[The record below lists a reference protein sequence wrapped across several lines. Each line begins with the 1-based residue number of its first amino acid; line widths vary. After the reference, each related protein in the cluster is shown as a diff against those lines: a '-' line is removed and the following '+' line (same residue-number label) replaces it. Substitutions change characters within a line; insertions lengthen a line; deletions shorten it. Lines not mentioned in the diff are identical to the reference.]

1 MLLVGFRLVMLVVL
15 QWIMQVGHQNFRK
28 LCGGV
33 LVCAGYVSFIK
44 RYLTVAK
51 LIKILIYSNTSVIF
65 ESLLTT
71 RWSRVFNPLKI

>member
-1 MLLVGFRLVMLVVL
+1 LWGKFGEGYAFSWLSVGDAVVL

-44 RYLTVAK
+44 RYLTAAK
-51 LIKILIYSNTSVIF
+51 LIKNSHI
-65 ESLLTT
+65 
-71 RWSRVFNPLKI
+71 